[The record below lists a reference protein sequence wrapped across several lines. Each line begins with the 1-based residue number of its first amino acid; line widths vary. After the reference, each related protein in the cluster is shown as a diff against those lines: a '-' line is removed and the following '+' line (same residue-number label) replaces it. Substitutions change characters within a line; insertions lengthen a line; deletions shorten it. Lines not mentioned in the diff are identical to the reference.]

1 MGQIELSAFF
11 YGAVGAIIFCIG
23 LHGLVYHDHFI
34 RKTIGMNIMGAGL
47 FLSLVA
53 LANRSPDGVPD
64 PVPHGMVLT
73 GIVVSVSA
81 TALLLAMIMYLFLET
96 GETDFK
102 GVQKQKEKSD
112 DRS

>member
-1 MGQIELSAFF
+1 MELFKLSAFF
-11 YGAVGAIIFCIG
+11 YAATGVIIFCIG
-23 LHGLVYHDHFI
+23 LHGLLFHEHFL

-47 FLSLVA
+47 FLALVA
-53 LANRSPDGVPD
+53 MANRDPNGIPD

-102 GVQKQKEKSD
+102 GIQKKSEKD
-112 DRS
+112 QWLQ